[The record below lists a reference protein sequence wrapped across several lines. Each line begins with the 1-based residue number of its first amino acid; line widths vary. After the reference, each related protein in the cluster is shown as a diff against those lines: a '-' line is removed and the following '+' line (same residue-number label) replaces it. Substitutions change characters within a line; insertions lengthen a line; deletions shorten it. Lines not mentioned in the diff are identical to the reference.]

1 MLSLCGGFPF
11 RRTNGA
17 RGLTVNYLEMR
28 GITKS
33 FGSVMANNRVDLT
46 VRCGEI
52 HSLLGENGAG
62 KTTLMRILYGMIKPD
77 SGEIYIKG
85 RKVNFRNPQDALR
98 HGIGMVHQHFML
110 SDTMTVAENI
120 TLGSEPRR
128 GFFYDR
134 EKAIREVEELSK
146 KYSFR
151 VDPRAKI
158 ETLSVGT
165 KQRVEIMKALYR
177 KSDLIILDEPT
188 AVLTTNEV
196 QELFKVLRE
205 LRDDGK
211 TIIIITH
218 KLKEIMQ
225 ISDRV
230 TIMRNGEYICTKD
243 TCSTNPQELAEMM
256 VGRKVNLTVEKST
269 GIPED
274 APVLFELRNAVY
286 RENKTEHLS
295 GVSLKLHAGEILG
308 ICGVEGNGQTQLIE
322 VITGI
327 RPLTEGEIVVKGQ
340 TVVSCSPRKM
350 VELGIG
356 HIPEDRGTR
365 GLVKELTIRD
375 NIVIGYQKRKAFSRK
390 GILNTKYLN
399 EYSRDVAEKF
409 SIKADS
415 ISSPISSLSGGNQ
428 QKVIIGRVLSQDPD
442 IIIAAQP
449 TRGVDIGSIEYIHEK
464 LLEMKKAG
472 KAILLISADL
482 DEIRKLSDNIAVIY
496 NGKIMAQGRNTDF
509 DEQQLGLL
517 MTGYRNQEDKHG

>member
-1 MLSLCGGFPF
+1 M
-11 RRTNGA
+11 
-17 RGLTVNYLEMR
+17 NYLEMR
-28 GITKS
+28 GITKT
-33 FGSVMANNRVDLT
+33 FGSVIANNRIDFT

-62 KTTLMRILYGMIKPD
+62 KTTLMRILYGMVKPD
-77 SGEIYIKG
+77 SGEIFIKGEKAYIKT
-85 RKVNFRNPQDALR
+85 PQDALR

-120 TLGSEPRR
+120 TLGNEPRR

-134 EKAIREVEELSK
+134 ERAVREVEELSK
-146 KYSFR
+146 KYSFQ

-158 ETLSVGT
+158 EGLSVGT

-177 KSDLIILDEPT
+177 KSDLFILDEPT

-196 QELFKVLRE
+196 QELFKVLKE

-218 KLKEIMQ
+218 KLKEVEQ

-230 TIMRNGEYICTKD
+230 TILRNGEFICTKD
-243 TCSTNPQELAEMM
+243 TRSTTPQELADMM
-256 VGRKVNLTVEKST
+256 VGRKVNLTVEQSA
-269 GIPED
+269 GVPEG
-274 APVLFELRNAVY
+274 APVLLELRNAVY
-286 RENKTEHLS
+286 LENKNEYLS
-295 GVSLKLHAGEILG
+295 GINLKLHAGEILG

-322 VITGI
+322 TVTGI
-327 RPLTEGEIVVKGQ
+327 RPLTGGEILVKGQ
-340 TVVSCSPRKM
+340 PAADSSPQKM
-350 VELGIG
+350 LDLGIG

-365 GLVKELTIRD
+365 GLVKEFAIRD
-375 NIVIGYQKRKAFSRK
+375 NIIIGYQKRKAFSRK
-390 GILNTKYLN
+390 GILNIKYLN
-399 EYSRDVAEKF
+399 EYSKEVVNKYA
-409 SIKADS
+409 IKTDN
-415 ISSPISSLSGGNQ
+415 ISAPISSLSGGNQ
-428 QKVIIGRVLSQDPD
+428 QKVIIGRVLSQNPD

-464 LLEMKKAG
+464 LLEMKRAG

-496 NGKIMAQGRNTDF
+496 SGKLVARGRNTDF
-509 DEQQLGLL
+509 DEQRLGLL
-517 MTGYRNQEDKHG
+517 MTGYRQKEGMHGEG

>member
-1 MLSLCGGFPF
+1 ML
-11 RRTNGA
+11 
-17 RGLTVNYLEMR
+17 
-28 GITKS
+28 GITKT
-33 FGSVMANNRVDLT
+33 FGSVIANDRIDLA

-62 KTTLMRILYGMIKPD
+62 KTTLMRILYGMVKPD

-85 RKVNFRNPQDALR
+85 KKVNIKNPQDALR
-98 HGIGMVHQHFML
+98 LGIGMVHQHFML
-110 SDTMTVAENI
+110 CDTMTVAENI
-120 TLGSEPRR
+120 TLGNEPRR

-134 EKAIREVEELSK
+134 ERAIREVEELSE
-146 KYSFR
+146 KYSFQ

-158 ETLSVGT
+158 GTLSVGT
-165 KQRVEIMKALYR
+165 KQRVEIMKALYS

-188 AVLTTNEV
+188 AVLTANEV
-196 QELFKVLRE
+196 QELFKVLKE

-230 TIMRNGEYICTKD
+230 TILRNGRFICTKD

-256 VGRKVNLTVEKST
+256 VGRKVDLSGDKST
-269 GIPED
+269 GVPED
-274 APVLFELRNAVY
+274 APVVLELLNAVY
-286 RENKTEHLS
+286 RESKTEYLS
-295 GVSLKLHAGEILG
+295 GLSLRLHAGEILG
-308 ICGVEGNGQTQLIE
+308 VCGVEGNGQTQLIE
-322 VITGI
+322 TITGI
-327 RPLTEGEIVVKGQ
+327 RPLTEGEIHIKGQ
-340 TVVSCSPRKM
+340 KVENCTPGKM
-350 VELGIG
+350 IGLGIG

-365 GLVKELTIRD
+365 GLVKEYSIRD
-375 NIVIGYQKRKAFSRK
+375 NIILGYQRRKAFSSS
-390 GILNTKYLN
+390 GVLNTKQLCS
-399 EYSRDVAEKF
+399 YSEEVVGNYAVKT
-409 SIKADS
+409 DS
-415 ISSPISSLSGGNQ
+415 IFDPISSLSGGNQ

-442 IIIAAQP
+442 IIVAAQP

-464 LLEMKKAG
+464 LLEMKRAG

-496 NGKIMAQGRNTDF
+496 NGKIVAEGKNSDF

-517 MTGYRNQEDKHG
+517 MTGYRKKEDRYGQH